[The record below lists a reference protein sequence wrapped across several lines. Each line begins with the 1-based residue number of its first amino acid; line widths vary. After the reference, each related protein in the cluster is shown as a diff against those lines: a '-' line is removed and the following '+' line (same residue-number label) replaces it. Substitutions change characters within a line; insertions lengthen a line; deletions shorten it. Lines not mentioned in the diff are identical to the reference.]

1 MSSISQTLSLFIPR
15 VFANITEDRIAN
27 VFESLGFGQVRR
39 VDRVAK
45 EGRDGKAFYSVYI
58 HFDYWNNSVTVAN
71 FQERVRNPRK
81 EARVVYDEP
90 WYWIVLENTAAPK
103 PVVAP
108 APAARPLPL
117 PMPKLR
123 RDTNDNIYYTSPFTL
138 APLAPAVSECFD
150 FVDATYAACCE
161 EALHEE
167 RRRAEELE
175 QVVEELK
182 LRLQEERAVADL
194 LDSEV
199 NMLHEELGRKFMPIH
214 NDCCSEISYD
224 DELDVGF

>member
-1 MSSISQTLSLFIPR
+1 MSSISQSLSLFIPR
-15 VFANITEDRIAN
+15 VFANITEERIAN

-39 VDRVAK
+39 VDRVTK
-45 EGRDGKAFYSVYI
+45 LGRDGKAFYSVYI
-58 HFDYWNNSVTVAN
+58 HFDYWNETVTVAN

-90 WYWIVLENTAAPK
+90 WYWIVLENTAAK
-103 PVVAP
+103 QVVEPAP

-117 PMPKLR
+117 PMPQLR
-123 RDTNDNIYYTSPFTL
+123 RDTNDNSYYASPFTL

-150 FVDATYAACCE
+150 FVDATYAAHCE
-161 EALHEE
+161 EALREE
-167 RRRAEELE
+167 RLRAEELE

-182 LRLQEERAVADL
+182 IRLQEERAVTDL

-199 NMLHEELGRKFMPIH
+199 NMLHEELGRKFQPVE
-214 NDCCSEISYD
+214 DCYSEISDD